1 AIVIGFA
8 AVRIAVAR
16 DQMRLVNAAR
26 EFATFTE
33 KARIDS
39 VRRHGGVGGG
49 DSNVVINSA
58 TTYQIL
64 MDYAYN
70 GSPQWRTFTLPDGV
84 QVSNVQ
90 VTQADGTVV
99 NNAALPVTVIF
110 DWRGRTTTAQ
120 RITFTN
126 SRQHTSVVSIS
137 NSGEVSLDRNSITL
151 LGGTYTAPP

>member
-1 AIVIGFA
+1 MAVRVKATKACAAGRGEAGFTMTQVVVTLAVMAIVIGFA

-99 NNAALPVTVIF
+99 NNAALP
-110 DWRGRTTTAQ
+110 
-120 RITFTN
+120 
-126 SRQHTSVVSIS
+126 
-137 NSGEVSLDRNSITL
+137 
-151 LGGTYTAPP
+151 